1 MKLKISEEE
10 EAAICSLRRVLLIGR
25 QSLHAIVI
33 GSGILESRVTIEQLQ
48 TVLRRHKLQRTE
60 DILAADQVPEKSRW
74 VIRDVEIDAQ
84 SITDSIKKRGRYDRV
99 LEPTYNWKLFVAID
113 RKTRERFVRIHPHYS
128 TTLNLFMSEL
138 MNQMKIE
145 ETPVHIAGPMPLAN
159 ETTYGNETHPTCR
172 HAQKIKR
179 NKDICYTTYIYAK
192 DEENKNLIQPFQIPN
207 LRGFI
212 VALQGCKRLKI
223 NNVIRR
229 RLAVTECDQF
239 EERDPGL
246 QRLKELLASS
256 KVN

>member
-25 QSLHAIVI
+25 QSLHAIAI

-60 DILAADQVPEKSRW
+60 DILAADQVPKESRW

-84 SITDSIKKRGRYDRV
+84 SITDSIKKRGRYDR
-99 LEPTYNWKLFVAID
+99 EIKPTYNWKLFVAID

-138 MNQMKIE
+138 VSQMKIE
-145 ETPVHIAGPMPLAN
+145 EAPVFIAGPMPLAN

-172 HAQKIKR
+172 HAQKMQR
-179 NKDICYTTYIYAK
+179 NKDICYKAYAY
-192 DEENKNLIQPFQIPN
+192 KNDKKQIQPFQIPN
-207 LRGFI
+207 VGGFI
-212 VALQGCKRLKI
+212 QALQGCKRLKI

-229 RLAVTECDQF
+229 RLAVTECD
-239 EERDPGL
+239 PGL

-256 KVN
+256 KDN